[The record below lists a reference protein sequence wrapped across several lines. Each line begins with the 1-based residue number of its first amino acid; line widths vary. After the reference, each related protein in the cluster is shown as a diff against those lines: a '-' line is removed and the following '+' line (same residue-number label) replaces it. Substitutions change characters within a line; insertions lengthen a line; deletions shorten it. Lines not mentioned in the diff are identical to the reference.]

1 MLQRS
6 PANRKENAMRPQ
18 KKSSRTRRVLNRLK
32 KSNTHLRTMFLT
44 LLACCTA
51 ASGNI
56 LYTMISHKHIW
67 SQHNVLEPAIANSVV
82 TSGIHGYR
90 GTIYDRSQT
99 VLATDAPAWT
109 AIVQFDRTGGSDE
122 TAPENS
128 TEEKEK
134 ENPEKNSEK
143 EKENPDTG
151 EKDSAQAENG
161 GSEKENAEKEEA
173 EKEPDGEND
182 GKDSTEEAGQKEDG
196 KDDAEADSTENS
208 GKEASLY
215 CTDAAKTAKEIKA
228 VLKDAVDEENLK
240 NIIQNAMDKGLAQTE
255 LGAGTKRLDEKT
267 MEELKARQ
275 IDGLQFLS
283 ASTRTYP
290 QTPFASSLIGF
301 AAYNEDQQ
309 NFTGNGGLEAAMES
323 YLSGKDGLRRY
334 QQTRGG
340 DIIPGTDTVVEE
352 PVNGYN
358 VTLTLDAPLQNTVEE
373 QMKKT
378 MEDNNASKA
387 WCLVMEVET
396 GRILAWASYPTYNQ
410 NTREDLEDF
419 NDNIAQMTFEP
430 GSVMKPFV
438 YAAAIDDG
446 VYPYNGTYRAGE
458 FVYTENGDGQ
468 IVRLT
473 EGDLSGY
480 PVIRDAL
487 GTDYGTLTFSEG
499 LAHSSNI
506 AICELLANYL
516 NRSTFNKYLDAFGFF
531 KPTGIEFM
539 PESNGVRNTGSASGY
554 LSTGFGQASSIT
566 PLQLCQAYTAIF
578 NDGVMMKPY
587 VVSSISDRD
596 TGREI
601 IRNEPEAVGTPI
613 SANTARQVTDIMT
626 TVVDEGMSGERFY
639 MDGVELAAKTG
650 TGEVYDPSTGTYSAT
665 DFTSSIVA
673 AAPASDP
680 KIMVY
685 WGMISANYLNYSESY
700 FQTIMR
706 AALLAAN
713 VNGGTSQ
720 PEDPEYDSWQSW
732 TMPSLTNHS
741 LEFAQSSL
749 DGKDVNMVV
758 LGDGSEIIDQYPR
771 AGSTIST
778 GDNILLLTNGSTVT
792 MPNVIGWTRKDLI
805 AFWQLTGIP
814 ISFEG
819 TGQVS
824 WQSIDPDTVLQKD
837 TEIQVTLATTGGT

>member
-1 MLQRS
+1 MLMLQRS
-6 PANRKENAMRPQ
+6 PANRKENVMRPQ
-18 KKSSRTRRVLNRLK
+18 KKTGKPRRVFNRLK
-32 KSNTHLRTMFLT
+32 KSNNHLRTMSLT

-51 ASGNI
+51 ASCNI

-67 SQHNVLEPAIANSVV
+67 SQHNVLDPAIANSVV
-82 TSGIHGYR
+82 TSGIHGTR
-90 GTIYDRSQT
+90 GTIYDRNQT
-99 VLATDAPAWT
+99 VLATDTDAWT
-109 AIVQFDRTGGSDE
+109 AIVQFDRTGGSRE
-122 TAPENS
+122 TA
-128 TEEKEK
+128 
-134 ENPEKNSEK
+134 SE
-143 EKENPDTG
+143 D
-151 EKDSAQAENG
+151 
-161 GSEKENAEKEEA
+161 
-173 EKEPDGEND
+173 
-182 GKDSTEEAGQKEDG
+182 DSTEETNKETEKEETEAKDTEKESSEKESSEKDSDSTDSSEKEDSEKESDDSEKDSTDETDSKDEDQKEDRT
-196 KDDAEADSTENS
+196 DSTQDS
-208 GKEASLY
+208 KKEASLY
-215 CTDAAKTAKEIKA
+215 CSDAAKTAKEIKA
-228 VLKDAVDEENLK
+228 VLKDAVDEETLK
-240 NIIQNAMDKGLAQTE
+240 NIIQSAMDKGLAQTE

-275 IDGLQFLS
+275 IDGLQFLN

-334 QQTRGG
+334 QQTRAG
-340 DIIPGTDTVVEE
+340 DVIPGTDTVIEQ
-352 PVNGYN
+352 PVNGYD
-358 VTLTLDAPLQNTVEE
+358 VTLTLDATLQNTVEE
-373 QMKKT
+373 QMQKT
-378 MEDNNASKA
+378 MDDNNASKA

-419 NDNIAQMTFEP
+419 TDNIAQMTFEP

-438 YAAAIDDG
+438 YAAAIDSG

-516 NRSTFNKYLDAFGFF
+516 NRSTFNKYLDAFGYF
-531 KPTGIEFM
+531 KPTGIDFM

-587 VVSSISDRD
+587 VVSSISEHS

-601 IRNEPEAVGTPI
+601 IRNEPEAVGTPV

-626 TVVDEGMSGERFY
+626 TVLDEGMSGERFY

-650 TGEVYDPSTGTYSAT
+650 TGEVYDPNTGTYSAT

-720 PEDPEYDSWQSW
+720 SEESDYESWQSW

-749 DGKDVNMVV
+749 EGKEVNTVV
-758 LGDGSEIIDQYPR
+758 LGDGTEIIDQYPR
-771 AGSTIST
+771 SGSTIST
-778 GDNILLLTNGSTVT
+778 GDNVLLLTNDSTIT

-819 TGQVS
+819 NGQVS

-837 TEIQVTLATTGGT
+837 TEIQVTMTTIGGT